1 MFKSNRNLNS
11 YRQYFDSCRKKKFS
25 LELNFF
31 LRRFKLRG
39 YHFSKNKNRYKIFRQ
54 GSCKEIYGML
64 ETALKRVLMLALAY
78 FFCSVWYT
86 LLSFTNKQFLI
97 VNEFMTN
104 YYHSLTFNNFIWRK
118 NARFINFMSFFRFND
133 RLF

>member
-1 MFKSNRNLNS
+1 
-11 YRQYFDSCRKKKFS
+11 
-25 LELNFF
+25 
-31 LRRFKLRG
+31 
-39 YHFSKNKNRYKIFRQ
+39 
-54 GSCKEIYGML
+54 ML

-104 YYHSLTFNNFIWRK
+104 YYHSLTFNNFIWK
-118 NARFINFMSFFRFND
+118 KMLDSSILCLSFVLMTGCFNTSVLSMVSFTD
-133 RLF
+133 IFVQPHTVASCYEECHFSTSFGLLVCSLLYL